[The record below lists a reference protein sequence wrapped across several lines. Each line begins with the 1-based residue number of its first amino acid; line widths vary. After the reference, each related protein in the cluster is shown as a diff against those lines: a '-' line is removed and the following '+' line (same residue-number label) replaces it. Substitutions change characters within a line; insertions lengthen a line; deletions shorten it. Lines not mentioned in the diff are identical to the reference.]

1 MKKYFKDYTEHLPA
15 IILLFY
21 ILGFSYQFFYYQYFG
36 IEIQYYVTL
45 TDIIFQSIG
54 NILRSVFL
62 FFFIEA
68 ILLLLSGCATFI
80 FTRWKD
86 KIEYNKLEIASKK
99 RADRYLEYL
108 IDKYRIY
115 YSFIIVIIISFVGLF
130 IFDNMIYFFS
140 IIFLNCI
147 YRTYRILPKLDQ
159 EFDNIIKTGISIF
172 LFLILISSYSYWG
185 LSDAYH
191 IAKDYSSKVIKTEK
205 IYTGDNTRKFIG
217 ETSLYFFILNTK
229 NNVVTVIN
237 KSSVDELDI
246 EPNKYQIEEFSGY
259 LNDIKGF
266 TKRLRDENKK
276 LKNN

>member
-54 NILRSVFL
+54 NILLSVFL
-62 FFFIEA
+62 FFLIEA
-68 ILLLLSGCATFI
+68 ILLFLSGCATLI

-86 KIEYNKLEIASKK
+86 KIKYNKLKIASKK
-99 RADRYLEYL
+99 RADRYLEHT

-115 YSFIIVIIISFVGLF
+115 YSFLIVIIISFIGLF

-172 LFLILISSYSYWG
+172 LFLILIASYIYWG

-191 IAKDYSSKVIKTEK
+191 IAKDYSSKVIKTEY

-217 ETSLYFFILNTK
+217 ETSQYFFILNTK

-237 KSSVDELDI
+237 KSNVDELNI
-246 EPNKYQIEEFSGY
+246 EPNKYQIAEAKEYIENF
-259 LNDIKGF
+259 
-266 TKRLRDENKK
+266 KRLMKKSPDKKEINK
-276 LKNN
+276 